1 VARVLIAVVI
11 PALDEAEGIAA
22 TISSALGS
30 ENPDVTSGTQGSKGR
45 NESVAVEVIVVDG
58 GSRDETAQRARGAGA
73 RVISAQRGRARQLQ
87 VGFQASK
94 GDVVLF
100 LHADTRLPPGWA
112 GAVRSALDDARA
124 VGGAFR
130 LRFDDRSARMRRV
143 ERWARLR
150 IALLRFPFGDQGI
163 FVRRP
168 VLEAIGGVPDVPLME
183 DCDLVREMKRHGR
196 LALLSEAA
204 TTSARRYFEHGVG
217 RTSILHFV
225 AFVAFWFGVDRTRI
239 AGWLGR

>member
-1 VARVLIAVVI
+1 MARVLIAVVI

-22 TISSALGS
+22 TISSALGV
-30 ENPDVTSGTQGSKGR
+30 EIPNVTRSSQGSEGR
-45 NESVAVEVIVVDG
+45 GDPVSVEVIVVDG
-58 GSRDETAQRARGAGA
+58 GSRDETAERARNAGA

-87 VGFQASK
+87 IGFQASK

-112 GAVRSALDDARA
+112 SAVCDALDDARA

-130 LRFDDRSARMRRV
+130 LRFDERSARMRRV
-143 ERWARLR
+143 EWWARLR

-168 VLEAIGGVPDVPLME
+168 VLEAIGGVPDVPVME
-183 DCDLVREMKRHGR
+183 DVDLVHEMKRRGR
-196 LALLSEAA
+196 LVLLPEAA
-204 TTSARRYFEHGVG
+204 TTSARRYSDHGVG
-217 RTSILHFV
+217 RTSVLHFV
-225 AFVAFWFGVDRTRI
+225 ALVAWGLGVDRQRI

>member
-1 VARVLIAVVI
+1 MARVLIAVVI
-11 PALDEAEGIAA
+11 PALDEAESIEDA
-22 TISSALGS
+22 ISSVS
-30 ENPDVTSGTQGSKGR
+30 SSVSGTPVPGVTESSGSQDP
-45 NESVAVEVIVVDG
+45 AIEVIVVDG
-58 GSRDETAQRARGAGA
+58 GSRDDTVVRARNAGA

-87 VGFQASK
+87 VGYEASK

-100 LHADTRLPPGWA
+100 LHADTRLPGGWA
-112 GAVRSALDDARA
+112 AAVGDALEDERA

-130 LRFDDRSARMRRV
+130 LRFDERSWRMRWVEWSARF
-143 ERWARLR
+143 R

-183 DCDLVREMKRHGR
+183 DCDLVREMKRRGR
-196 LALLSEAA
+196 LVLLPDAA
-204 TTSARRYFEHGVG
+204 TTGARRYLENGVG
-217 RTSILHFV
+217 RTSVLHFI
-225 AFVAFWFGVDRTRI
+225 AFVAFWFGVDRARI